1 MYNQQLNYKI
11 TVIKPLKDLCVSN
24 NNNKLIVGQHFSK

>member
-11 TVIKPLKDLCVSN
+11 TVIKPLKDLGVSN
-24 NNNKLIVGQHFSK
+24 DNKLIVGQHFSK